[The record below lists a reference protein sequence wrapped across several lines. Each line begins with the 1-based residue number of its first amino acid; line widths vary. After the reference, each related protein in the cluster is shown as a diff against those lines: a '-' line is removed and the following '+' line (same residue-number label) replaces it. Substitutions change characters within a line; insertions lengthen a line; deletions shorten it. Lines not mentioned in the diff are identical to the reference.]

1 MSLFDFKEDKVTV
14 NRDMSTLIPFAKILE
29 REDSDKLFSYIFHL
43 CDWKSPYAV
52 HDDDERKKIV
62 RQEIFGEVSPPK
74 KVLDPAIK
82 LYRDLSTTDSLL
94 LLESARGAVRELRRY
109 FEETTIAQ
117 GDSAGRNAKDLIANL
132 KSVGDIIKSF
142 KGWEEAIKREQDT
155 SNIRKG
161 VQITELN
168 KG

>member
-1 MSLFDFKEDKVTV
+1 MSLFDFKEKGVV
-14 NRDMSTLIPFAKILE
+14 VRSDMTTLIPFANILE

-62 RQEIFGEVSPPK
+62 RQDIFADEDLPK
-74 KVLDPAIK
+74 DVLDPAIK
-82 LYRDLSTTDSLL
+82 LYKDLTQTDSLL

-142 KGWEEAIKREQDT
+142 KSWEEAIKREQDT

-161 VQITELN
+161 VEITNIN